1 MYISCS
7 VLFWRFQSSNAV
19 FNVNL
24 SAAGGV

>member
-7 VLFWRFQSSNAV
+7 VLAFPVFCAI